1 MAFTESTM
9 LPLGT
14 IAPDFDL
21 LDTVSGRNISL
32 SAIQSDKATVV
43 MFTCNHCPYVLH
55 INQGLVAFANEY
67 IAKGVSFVAI
77 SSNDVERYPQDA
89 PDLMQKLAETEQ
101 YPFPYLY
108 DDTQAVAKA
117 YDAAC
122 TPDFYVFDGDLRLV
136 YRGQMDD
143 SRPSN
148 GKPVTAADLRNALDA
163 TLAGAPCAE
172 LQRPSGGC
180 GIKWRVS

>member
-21 LDTVSGRNISL
+21 LDTVSGKNISL
-32 SAIQSDKATVV
+32 SALRSDKATVIV
-43 MFTCNHCPYVLH
+43 FSCNHCPYVLH
-55 INQGLVAFANEY
+55 INQGLVALANEY
-67 IAKGVSFVAI
+67 TAKGVQFVAI
-77 SSNDVERYPQDA
+77 SSNDASRYPQDA
-89 PDLMQKLAETEQ
+89 PDLMRTLALTEK
-101 YPFPYLY
+101 YSFPYLY
-108 DDTQAVAKA
+108 DPSQVVARA

-122 TPDFYVFDGDLRLV
+122 TPDFYVFDGGLRLV

-143 SRPSN
+143 SRPNN
-148 GKPVTAADLRNALDA
+148 GKLVTGQDLRNALDA
-163 TLAGAPCAE
+163 TLSGAPCAD

-180 GIKWRVS
+180 GIKWLP